1 MKTIKNIITIL
12 FLGLSVSLLAQTKVD
27 TEKSVITWKGYKIA
41 GHHEGTI
48 NLKKGSLSFEKG
60 KLTGGNF
67 VVDMTTISST
77 DVSGKGK
84 ERLDGHLKNE
94 DFFDVENHPE
104 AMLVFT
110 KVSEKSKGVYTVT
123 GDLVIKGIKQSVTFD
138 LAVSDHSAS
147 TSFEI
152 DRTKFDIKYRS
163 GTIFPELADK
173 AIKDNFDISV
183 KLVF

>member
-27 TEKSVITWKGYKIA
+27 TEKSVINWKGYKIA
-41 GHHEGTI
+41 GFHEGTI

-104 AMLVFT
+104 ATLIFS
-110 KVSEKSKGVYTVT
+110 KVSEKSNGVYTVT

-138 LAVSDHSAS
+138 LVVSDHSAS

>member
-1 MKTIKNIITIL
+1 MKTIKNIITVL

-27 TEKSVITWKGYKIA
+27 TEKSVINWKGYKIT
-41 GHHEGTI
+41 GHHEGII
-48 NLKKGSLSFEKG
+48 NLKKGLLSFEKG

-67 VVDMTTISST
+67 VVDMTTILST
-77 DVSGKGK
+77 DMSGKGK

-104 AMLVFT
+104 AILTFS
-110 KVSEKSKGVYTVT
+110 KVTEKSKGIYTVT
-123 GDLVIKGIKQSVTFD
+123 GDLVIKGIKQSVAFD
-138 LAVSDHSAS
+138 LAVSDNSAS

-163 GTIFPELADK
+163 GSFFPDLADK

-183 KLVF
+183 KLIF